1 MEVFCC
7 DVHHSQ
13 FSTSLCHLVS
23 NPARTSLISSPLLF
37 LITFTKVH
45 GDKRVAKVG
54 EGLRSFITT
63 IASLVPNPLLFL
75 VSIAS
80 TIIHRNEREANTQ
93 NWVRI
98 VHRMNVTMK
107 VLLPQGERQGLPVGG
122 EREASYVV
130 CLCLFC
136 GVKITLIS
144 MYKLVLTSFYDS
156 VCFVVSLRGGRR
168 NY

>member
-1 MEVFCC
+1 M
-7 DVHHSQ
+7 SSIIQ

-37 LITFTKVH
+37 MIAFTKAH

-54 EGLRSFITT
+54 EGLRLFITT
-63 IASLVPNPLLFL
+63 IASLIPNPLLFL

-80 TIIHRNEREANTQ
+80 TIIHRNKREANTKIGLGSFIG
-93 NWVRI
+93 WMSPWRCCFP
-98 VHRMNVTMK
+98 R
-107 VLLPQGERQGLPVGG
+107 ERGLPVGG
-122 EREASYVV
+122 KREASYVV

-144 MYKLVLTSFYDS
+144 MYKLVLTSFYNS
-156 VCFVVSLRGGRR
+156 VCIVVSLRGGRR
-168 NY
+168 SHNY